1 MNNTF
6 IHSAL
11 TVAVVS
17 LVTILLRSFAFIAFR
32 DGKKI
37 PKIVEKLGETLPYA
51 IMAFLVIYCLKDV
64 TPLNFPYGIPE
75 VISVV
80 LVAVLQIIKR
90 NSTLSV
96 LVGTICYMLLVQ
108 FVF

>member
-1 MNNTF
+1 MNN
-6 IHSAL
+6 ILHSAL

-17 LVTILLRSFAFIAFR
+17 GVTILLRSFAFMAFR
-32 DGKKI
+32 DGRKI
-37 PKIVEKLGETLPYA
+37 PKVIEKLGETLPYA

-64 TPLNFPYGIPE
+64 TPLKFPYGIPE
-75 VISVV
+75 AISVA
-80 LVAVLQIIKR
+80 LVAILQIIKR

-96 LVGTICYMLLVQ
+96 LLGTICYMLLVQ